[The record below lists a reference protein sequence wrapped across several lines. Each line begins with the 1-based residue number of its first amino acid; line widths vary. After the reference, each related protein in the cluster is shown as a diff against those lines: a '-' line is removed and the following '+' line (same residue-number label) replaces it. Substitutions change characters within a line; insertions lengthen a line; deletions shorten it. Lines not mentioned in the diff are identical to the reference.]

1 MNTDL
6 ELEKNEQEIN
16 TENVQEIKIEP
27 ETKGHI
33 YLDNLTVCL
42 DSDYENSLLA
52 DLALLKTLQERIDAK
67 KEEIKAFIEIN
78 GLTSFSTNQLKVKY
92 SSATTTTTLD
102 SAKLKKDLP
111 EIAAKYS
118 KVGVRKS
125 SVSFEVIDTVEE
137 ILG

>member
-102 SAKLKKDLP
+102 SAKLKKELP